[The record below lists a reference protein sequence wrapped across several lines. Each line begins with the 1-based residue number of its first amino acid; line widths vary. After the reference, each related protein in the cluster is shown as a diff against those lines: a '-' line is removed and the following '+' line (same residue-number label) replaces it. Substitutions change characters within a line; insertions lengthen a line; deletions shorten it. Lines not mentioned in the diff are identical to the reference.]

1 MRIIIGGDFSND
13 LSGEPLQEL
22 SSKNAEK
29 VFDKGVLRL
38 FKTADELVVNLEC
51 AVTESENRIKKF
63 GPHLKAPFGTC
74 EVLKG
79 AGVTFVTLSNNH
91 IFDFGKEGV
100 KDTMRELDKNGIK
113 YTGYGKNEADSRNDY
128 IIERDGLKIAVIDV
142 CEHEYTYALENREG
156 ARPYDPYDTSDDI
169 AAAKKKADYVIVVY
183 HGGKE
188 FCRYPSPRL
197 YKLCRSMIK
206 HGADVVLCQ
215 HSHCVGCYENY
226 EGGHILYGQGNFYF
240 IDKRVYGTE
249 KEDLWNNGLA
259 VVLDVDKSGIKFT
272 PVPVVMKDNMLY
284 LAEGK
289 EKDKILNGLKERGK
303 TLADGSYIN
312 GWRAF
317 CDTVPWYKTAVPP
330 ENTDMLG
337 HWLDCEAHYDV
348 LRELYKTYN
357 HTNELD

>member
-100 KDTMRELDKNGIK
+100 KDTMKELDKNGIK
-113 YTGYGKNEADSRNDY
+113 YTGYGKNEADSHNDY

-284 LAEGK
+284 LAEGE

-330 ENTDMLG
+330 ENSDMLG

>member
-100 KDTMRELDKNGIK
+100 KDTMKELDKTGIK

-284 LAEGK
+284 LAEGE

-330 ENTDMLG
+330 ENSDMLG

>member
-1 MRIIIGGDFSND
+1 MLSYLRKILRSISTRIIIGGDFSND
-13 LSGEPLQEL
+13 LFGVPLKEL

-51 AVTESENRIKKF
+51 AVTVSENRIK
-63 GPHLKAPFGTC
+63 
-74 EVLKG
+74 
-79 AGVTFVTLSNNH
+79 
-91 IFDFGKEGV
+91 
-100 KDTMRELDKNGIK
+100 
-113 YTGYGKNEADSRNDY
+113 
-128 IIERDGLKIAVIDV
+128 
-142 CEHEYTYALENREG
+142 
-156 ARPYDPYDTSDDI
+156 
-169 AAAKKKADYVIVVY
+169 
-183 HGGKE
+183 
-188 FCRYPSPRL
+188 
-197 YKLCRSMIK
+197 
-206 HGADVVLCQ
+206 
-215 HSHCVGCYENY
+215 
-226 EGGHILYGQGNFYF
+226 
-240 IDKRVYGTE
+240 
-249 KEDLWNNGLA
+249 GLA
-259 VVLDVDKSGIKFT
+259 VVLEMDKSGIKFT

-330 ENTDMLG
+330 ENSDMLG

>member
-1 MRIIIGGDFSND
+1 
-13 LSGEPLQEL
+13 
-22 SSKNAEK
+22 
-29 VFDKGVLRL
+29 
-38 FKTADELVVNLEC
+38 
-51 AVTESENRIKKF
+51 
-63 GPHLKAPFGTC
+63 
-74 EVLKG
+74 
-79 AGVTFVTLSNNH
+79 
-91 IFDFGKEGV
+91 
-100 KDTMRELDKNGIK
+100 
-113 YTGYGKNEADSRNDY
+113 
-128 IIERDGLKIAVIDV
+128 
-142 CEHEYTYALENREG
+142 
-156 ARPYDPYDTSDDI
+156 
-169 AAAKKKADYVIVVY
+169 
-183 HGGKE
+183 
-188 FCRYPSPRL
+188 
-197 YKLCRSMIK
+197 MIK

-289 EKDKILNGLKERGK
+289 EKDKILNGLYERGK

-330 ENTDMLG
+330 ENADLLG

>member
-100 KDTMRELDKNGIK
+100 KDTMKELDKNGIK

-330 ENTDMLG
+330 ENSDMLG